1 MGNGFNYVREIM
13 QMNLPD
19 TPDEKAIRAFRFIGD
34 VAEMPGWSFDRGRRV
49 VRVVNHQKMEE
60 WISHA
65 APGDVIR
72 KEGKLYSWTYMGWC
86 EFTPGPCTIY
96 DGPRPEPAKKYKYM
110 YDLRYPFTQGDKDVC
125 IIARADGG
133 WNHWEAKIGE
143 AYMYD
148 GNFYTWTGKPDG
160 WILIDKSLVEG
171 YNKEEKE
178 NMATEIRYLGEAQS
192 AMRNGLKGPS
202 VMIKGIW
209 ERARNLDLVLSGDVL
224 YCYVENKNEWA
235 RISTI
240 AFTEKVQYNKIPYG
254 FLAIKNVVFND
265 PATIVLWEDGTKT
278 VVKCGEDEEFDWEKG
293 LAMAIAKKAFGNEGN
308 YYNQIKKWKPETEEN
323 DGLITLTLSERLNRV
338 FGDPRI
344 ADAKKKLA
352 AVQDLICDMTFN
364 GATKVELVRTI
375 KYSKDLIDFCKGVDV
390 DIDASAER
398 YGIVELEAKYQPK

>member
-19 TPDEKAIRAFRFIGD
+19 TPVEKTVKAGMDGSTEGYSRYQFVGYMDDNEYLLSNNNRVVVRLRIGD
-34 VAEMPGWSFDRGRRV
+34 RGQV
-49 VRVVNHQKMEE
+49 QVRA
-60 WISHA
+60 HA
-65 APGDVIR
+65 GDVIMHR
-72 KEGKLYSWTYMGWC
+72 NRLYAWC
-86 EFTPGPCTIY
+86 ERLESFANDKDKLLRVGMWLEFNPGPCTPY
-96 DGPRPEPAKKYKYM
+96 NGPTP
-110 YDLRYPFTQGDKDVC
+110 DV
-125 IIARADGG
+125 
-133 WNHWEAKIGE
+133 
-143 AYMYD
+143 
-148 GNFYTWTGKPDG
+148 
-160 WILIDKSLVEG
+160 SLELN
-171 YNKEEKE
+171 NKEEKE
-178 NMATEIRYLGEAQS
+178 DMATEIRYLGEAQS

-240 AFTEKVQYNKIPYG
+240 AFTEKVQYNRIPYG
-254 FLAIKNVVFND
+254 FMTIKNVVFND

-293 LAMAIAKKAFGNEGN
+293 LAMAIAKKAFGNQGN
-308 YYNQIKKWKPETEEN
+308 YFNQIKKWKPETEEN
-323 DGLITLTLSERLNRV
+323 DGLITLTLTERLNRI

-352 AVQDLICDMTFN
+352 AVQDLICDMTFR
-364 GATKVELVRTI
+364 GATKAELVRAI

-398 YGIVELEAKYQPK
+398 YGVIELEAKYQPK